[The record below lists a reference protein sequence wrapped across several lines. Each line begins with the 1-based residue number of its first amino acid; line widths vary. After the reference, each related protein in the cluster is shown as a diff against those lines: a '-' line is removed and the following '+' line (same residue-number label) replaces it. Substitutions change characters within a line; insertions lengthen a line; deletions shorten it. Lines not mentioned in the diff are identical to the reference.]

1 MGNSQS
7 SIDKIESAVDK
18 GLRIYKLFK
27 EYQNNQEEIHV
38 EDGPEDYHRLRA
50 LAGEEAQKR
59 NQFYERSQAAYQ
71 AGDGAEGMYA
81 SYYTRNDPFADVD
94 DHVISQGTLCTGSQ
108 A

>member
-18 GLRIYKLFK
+18 GLRIYKVFK
-27 EYQNNQEEIHV
+27 EYQKEQGPIIDDV
-38 EDGPEDYHRLRA
+38 QDGPEDYHRLRA

-71 AGDGAEGMYA
+71 AGDGAEGMY
-81 SYYTRNDPFADVD
+81 SCLYVK
-94 DHVISQGTLCTGSQ
+94 
-108 A
+108 